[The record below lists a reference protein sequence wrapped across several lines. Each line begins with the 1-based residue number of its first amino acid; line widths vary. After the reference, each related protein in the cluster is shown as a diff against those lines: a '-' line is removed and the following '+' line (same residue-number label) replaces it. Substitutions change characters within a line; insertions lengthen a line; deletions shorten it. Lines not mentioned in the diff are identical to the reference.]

1 MRAAPFLTLILCS
14 TAGTAAAADFDAGA
28 SRPAL
33 ALTLAAPPASPAPA
47 PDLSVQAPSSP
58 APAPSLDFDLLA
70 PAAAVA
76 AVDPAQEQAVD
87 RRRSMLKVHQGL
99 GIATVATLAATS
111 VVGQLDF
118 NDRFRGGGDTGQ
130 YHTAHKALAYGSA
143 ALFTTAG
150 LLAVLAPEPYAK
162 KGGRADTATVH
173 KWAMGVATAGMV
185 AQIALGIAAR
195 GKAGTTQER
204 DIAAAHQIIGY
215 TTLGATTVGAAV
227 LFF

>member
-1 MRAAPFLTLILCS
+1 M
-14 TAGTAAAADFDAGA
+14 
-28 SRPAL
+28 
-33 ALTLAAPPASPAPA
+33 
-47 PDLSVQAPSSP
+47 
-58 APAPSLDFDLLA
+58 
-70 PAAAVA
+70 
-76 AVDPAQEQAVD
+76 D

-204 DIAAAHQIIGY
+204 DLAAAHQIIGY

>member
-1 MRAAPFLTLILCS
+1 MRAAPFFILILLS
-14 TAGTAAAADFDAGA
+14 TTGAAAAADLDAGA
-28 SRPAL
+28 RLPAL
-33 ALTLAAPPASPAPA
+33 ELTLAASPPTQGPA
-47 PDLSVQAPSSP
+47 PDLSTP

-70 PAAAVA
+70 PAAGVA
-76 AVDPAQEQAVD
+76 AVDPAQEKAVD

>member
-1 MRAAPFLTLILCS
+1 MRAAPLLILILLS
-14 TAGTAAAADFDAGA
+14 TTGAAAAADLDAGFSA
-28 SRPAL
+28 PAL
-33 ALTLAAPPASPAPA
+33 QLTLAASPPAQGPA
-47 PDLSVQAPSSP
+47 PDLSTPAPS
-58 APAPSLDFDLLA
+58 PSLDFDLLA
-70 PAAAVA
+70 PAAGVAV
-76 AVDPAQEQAVD
+76 VDPAQEKAVD

-130 YHTAHKALAYGSA
+130 YHSAHKALAYGSA
-143 ALFTTAG
+143 ALFTAAG

-204 DIAAAHQIIGY
+204 DLAAAHQIIGY